1 MWFSVELSVDEAKK
15 AVDYLQAVGNT
26 IGNDAV
32 VDVTEGTVAS
42 KELIDGIAEALFD
55 LGKTGE

>member
-15 AVDYLQAVGNT
+15 AVDYLQSVGNT

-42 KELIDGIAEALFD
+42 KELIDGIAEALFE